1 MNVVISMFCVNGTLR
16 KGRVEKEQVQNS
28 DYKVENES
36 NMS

>member
-28 DYKVENES
+28 DCIKWRMNPI
-36 NMS
+36 